1 MIEPDDDIQ
10 NLIRSGDADAGFEL
24 LWQRYRLPAV
34 QFLASRY
41 PTAADDEI
49 ASAVTDAFLQLFE
62 KRTDLPDPN
71 RPLRNQLFFVA
82 NRRLI
87 DGLRKSSAQRRG
99 GGAEMIPLDDPAVEH
114 PKATTTPTQQLLDLV
129 TVNEMR
135 ERLHGIC
142 DTLRSVHQRGLLAI
156 ISDALPDR
164 VYLAD
169 FPDLMRER
177 GLTPPCHATLKR
189 SLQELRRKLA
199 GDPVLRRLKPQN

>member
-1 MIEPDDDIQ
+1 MIDDDIQ
-10 NLIRSGDADAGFEL
+10 NLISEGDADAGFEL
-24 LWQRYRLPAV
+24 LWQRYRTPCV

-49 ASAVTDAFLQLFE
+49 ASAVTDAFLQLYRDAE
-62 KRTDLPDPN
+62 ADAT
-71 RPLRNQLFFVA
+71 RPLRNRLFFVA

-87 DGLRKSSAQRRG
+87 DGLRKLSAQRRG
-99 GGAEMIPLDDPAVEH
+99 GDAQMIALDDPDVE
-114 PKATTTPTQQLLDLV
+114 TPRAIGTSTQQLLDKI
-129 TVNEMR
+129 TINEMR
-135 ERLHGIC
+135 RRLQRIRE
-142 DTLRSVHQRGLLAI
+142 TLRSVHQRGLLTI

-177 GLTPPCHATLKR
+177 GMEPPCTATLKR

-199 GDPVLRRLKPQN
+199 GDPVLRRLKPQT